1 MMGAEVMYR
10 SGLLIAMLVFAAA
23 PAWAE
28 YGVFCINNRVTTEQW
43 DLAQMRV
50 RHGSNV
56 CQFGSFG
63 FSSDAD
69 AFAQK
74 NFAGKGA
81 ACSCR

>member
-1 MMGAEVMYR
+1 MRNIGFAVLAF
-10 SGLLIAMLVFAAA
+10 LLVLLGSAM
-23 PAWAE
+23 PAMAQ
-28 YGVFCINNRVTTEQW
+28 YGVFCINNRITTEQW

-56 CQFGSFG
+56 CQFGQFG

-69 AFAQK
+69 NFAQK
-74 NFAGKGA
+74 NFGGKGA